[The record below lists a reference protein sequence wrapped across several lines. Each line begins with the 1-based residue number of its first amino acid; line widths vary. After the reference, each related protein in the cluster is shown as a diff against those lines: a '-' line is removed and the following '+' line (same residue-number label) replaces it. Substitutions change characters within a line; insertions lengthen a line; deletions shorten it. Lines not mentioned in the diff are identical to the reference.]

1 MDFFDANGIVTTD
14 LRDPRLTLPV
24 RTIDIFS
31 GGELWANNVPYR
43 LNPQD
48 DARALIDGETGAA
61 FSRPLPSD
69 AVFVD
74 NAGNVLNDKDWTATG
89 SWFESSKSR
98 VQVSPRVGIS
108 YPITDRG
115 AIYFSYGFFFQKA
128 TFEHLYL
135 NPEFEIDTGGGS
147 LATIMGNANLKN
159 QKTINWESGLQQQ
172 IGENLGL
179 SVTGFYKD
187 INNLI
192 GAEIIRTF
200 AADQYAR
207 FVNLDYGNVR
217 GVTVALD
224 FRPSREFSAFLDYT
238 LQVAEGNAS
247 DPRSAF
253 DDLRA
258 TPPREPEIETVPLDW
273 DQQHTLNLNVNYSK
287 GNNWGLGL
295 IGKLNTGRPY
305 TPTLRA
311 TRGVRSS
318 FENSERMPLQFNLDF
333 RAFKKLSFGGLSY
346 SLFVKVFNLLD
357 KRNAIEV
364 FSSTGRVDFSSDI
377 LFAGRVQGVNTL
389 QEQFNRPGFY
399 SEPRRVQ
406 IGLTMDF

>member
-1 MDFFDANGIVTTD
+1 MSTGGTQNSHTDRETTTLLGKFDVTSQINKTNQIKLGVEFKRFELKFEEFEIVPAQDEQGFIIVPFQPAIPPIEAFNHNRYNRKPIEFSAYLQDKIELKELIINIGARVDYFDANGIVPTD
-14 LRDPRLTLPV
+14 LRDPSLTLPV

-31 GGELWANNVPYR
+31 EGELWANNVPYR

-48 DARALIDGETGAA
+48 DSRALIDAETGAA
-61 FSRPLPSD
+61 FSRSMPSD

-159 QKTINWESGLQQQ
+159 QKTINWEIGLQQQ

-187 INNLI
+187 INN
-192 GAEIIRTF
+192 
-200 AADQYAR
+200 
-207 FVNLDYGNVR
+207 
-217 GVTVALD
+217 
-224 FRPSREFSAFLDYT
+224 
-238 LQVAEGNAS
+238 
-247 DPRSAF
+247 
-253 DDLRA
+253 
-258 TPPREPEIETVPLDW
+258 
-273 DQQHTLNLNVNYSK
+273 
-287 GNNWGLGL
+287 
-295 IGKLNTGRPY
+295 
-305 TPTLRA
+305 
-311 TRGVRSS
+311 
-318 FENSERMPLQFNLDF
+318 
-333 RAFKKLSFGGLSY
+333 
-346 SLFVKVFNLLD
+346 
-357 KRNAIEV
+357 
-364 FSSTGRVDFSSDI
+364 
-377 LFAGRVQGVNTL
+377 
-389 QEQFNRPGFY
+389 
-399 SEPRRVQ
+399 
-406 IGLTMDF
+406 